1 MHIHCIEDEHG
12 DVVDIVSYCSDY
24 CHREGEGDKYR
35 GWNGCHEG
43 ADYDERCANCG
54 DLIPGLETQ
63 AEAA

>member
-24 CHREGEGDKYR
+24 CHHEGEGDKYR

-43 ADYDERCANCG
+43 ADYDEQCANCG

-63 AEAA
+63 EEVA